1 MGIGVIPEGVDRRDF
16 PVDLVDW
23 VGADHLIHDVL
34 EAVQGETTSALEV
47 QYVAGGDRYR
57 FQMILTLLVYAYARG
72 VFDSSEIESRCLS
85 EADFRYLATP
95 DCPGAGVLRMFRRR
109 EKSQV
114 RSALSRLFQ
123 TVAQR
128 LGVLGGVD
136 AEAEATRRLEAAIAA
151 DNLALD
157 Y

>member
-1 MGIGVIPEGVDRRDF
+1 MGMGVIPEGVDRRDV

-23 VGADHLIHDVL
+23 VGVDRLIHDVL
-34 EAVQGETTSALEV
+34 EAVQGEATSVLEV
-47 QYVAGGDRYR
+47 QYVTGGERYR

-72 VFDSSEIESRCLS
+72 VFDASEIESRCLS
-85 EADFRYLATP
+85 EEDFRYLATP

-114 RSALSRLFQ
+114 RSALVRLFQ
-123 TVAQR
+123 SVSQR

-136 AEAEATRRLEAAIAA
+136 AEVEVSRRLEAAIAA